1 MKGGDTFMK
10 HKNPLAMAWA
20 GMAAALVWSPAL
32 PAQAAETDEF
42 LVAIFACN
50 SQGEAFAVAN
60 GFMLDIGGSTVV
72 FSFGMDSW
80 EDAAT
85 CVAID
90 TSGNSFELILSGLW
104 VICPVSRKHLQYIQ
118 ETLGSETL
126 GFP

>member
-1 MKGGDTFMK
+1 MK
-10 HKNPLAMAWA
+10 HKYPLAMAWA

-32 PAQAAETDEF
+32 PAQAAETDEC

-90 TSGNSFELILSGLW
+90 TSGNSFELILSGLDTNAATATFNT
-104 VICPVSRKHLQYIQ
+104 VDYM
-118 ETLGSETL
+118 G